1 MAKAKKTKA
10 MQKAKKKWVKI
21 VAPKIFNSEFL
32 GETNVYDAREGIGK
46 PLTVNLMTLTK
57 NPKKQGINVG
67 FVVNGQH
74 ENRLTTEIT
83 RFRMMPS
90 VVRRMV
96 RRGKEKIEDSF
107 ICTTM
112 DKRKIRIKPFVV
124 TRNKSKGSVTTALRK
139 GMKQFVVNTAAKT
152 NYEAFVKAIVD
163 SKLQREMN
171 EALSKTF
178 PLSRCEIRW
187 LILLSKEGAPK
198 QEEKK
203 EEAEPKQEEKKE
215 EAAPKQEEKKEE
227 AESTA

>member
-1 MAKAKKTKA
+1 MAKAKKKA
-10 MQKAKKKWVKI
+10 VKGAVKKKWVKI

-32 GETNVYDAREGIGK
+32 GETYVYDTREAIGK
-46 PLTVNLMTLTK
+46 PMKLNLMTLTK

-74 ENRLTTEIT
+74 EDRLTTEIT
-83 RFRMMPS
+83 SFRMMPS

-124 TRNKSKGSVTTALRK
+124 TRNKAKGSVTTSLRK
-139 GMKQFVVNTAAKT
+139 MMKQFVVNSAAKS
-152 NYEAFVKAIVD
+152 NYDSFVKAIVD

-171 EALSKTF
+171 ETLSKTF

-187 LILLSKEGAPK
+187 LILLSKEAPAPK
-198 QEEKK
+198 QEEKAP
-203 EEAEPKQEEKKE
+203 AE
-215 EAAPKQEEKKEE
+215 PKQEEKKEE